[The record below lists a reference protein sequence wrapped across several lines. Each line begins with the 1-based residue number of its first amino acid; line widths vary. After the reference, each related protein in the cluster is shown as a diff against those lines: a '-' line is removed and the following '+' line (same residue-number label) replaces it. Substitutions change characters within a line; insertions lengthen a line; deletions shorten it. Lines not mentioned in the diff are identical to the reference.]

1 MAEQSTTVLV
11 SCTPLADG
19 QNRDQSC
26 LLEIVGKDGGT
37 IRLLL
42 DCGWTAPYD
51 VHVLEE
57 RYGDV
62 YTEGA
67 EGRRIDGIL
76 ISHPDQ
82 EHMGGL
88 AYLIHKKKWQ
98 VPVYV
103 TGAGHKMG
111 QMVAYDAYLNAYQS
125 SARVTPF
132 DLDDVDAAFREMT
145 QLRYRQEVSLCED
158 RVHVTPYPAGRLV
171 GGAIWKIHVGE
182 HDIVYAV
189 DYNHKRELHLMGS
202 AMMDVSS
209 MLTVSCT
216 RPAMLITDACS
227 VDRVPVPVQYSKN
240 QQELINL
247 CMTCLRSE
255 GNVLIPV
262 DAAGRVLEIL
272 LLLNTYWRE
281 KNLTYPLAAVGPMI
295 HTTLE
300 FARSQLEWMNE
311 ELTKGLGHSRM
322 DNPLALKCVT
332 PCASIKEVKQLSRG
346 PKVVLATTNSMDD
359 GASRTLFSW
368 WASQR
373 NSAIVI
379 ALDPEKGTFADE
391 VLRASRAPRGA
402 PPAVLRMSVC
412 KRVPLKGE
420 ELEEYKKQQASK
432 EDAEQMDVPME
443 EVKEEEEDMT
453 GDDHAKKNTRERKSL
468 HTPQAPTRESVTVIE
483 HAARDGAEVGHVDAF
498 PAMPGDEDDDLH
510 GDDNVCLVEGFEVP
524 IGVAAPMFPDEDEME
539 KIEYDDYGAVVNLE
553 DFDKDTSGGGVLSRA
568 LASEAAAERYAVE
581 EGDEMDDI
589 VEPEVPT
596 KIESKDV
603 AIQLLAQVVRLDF
616 DGRSDGASVQTMLS
630 KIAPRTCVIVH
641 GSETATSK
649 LASSLVKDLE
659 GLNAH
664 VFAPHKGE
672 SISIDLGPA
681 RSSIM
686 SDSLYKSIQM
696 HPMLDVDLGWVDAE
710 MKFESRAA
718 DVDGSDEG
726 KGEYSI
732 VLEERQGNT
741 NDSGHGGVFIGDVKL
756 SQLKRALARINIGSE
771 FHAGGL
777 YCEGDVLVKR
787 QPEGGGL
794 VIEGSLCDEYFR
806 IRDIV
811 YSQYHIC

>member
-1 MAEQSTTVLV
+1 MV
-11 SCTPLADG
+11 SCTPLTDEKENG
-19 QNRDQSC
+19 QSC
-26 LLEIVGKDGGT
+26 VLEIGIERGRT

-42 DCGWTAPYD
+42 DCGWTWPYNVQLLEDRYRGFHTD
-51 VHVLEE
+51 VE
-57 RYGDV
+57 GD
-62 YTEGA
+62 G
-67 EGRRIDGIL
+67 GGRIDGIL

-88 AYLIHKKKWQ
+88 AYLVHKMGWH
-98 VPVYV
+98 VPVFV

-125 SARVTPF
+125 SASVTPF

-145 QLRYRQEVSLCED
+145 QVRYRQEVSLCED

-171 GGAIWKIHVGE
+171 GGAIWKIHVGQ

-202 AMMDVSS
+202 AMMDLSS

-216 RPAMLITDACS
+216 RPAMLITDARS

-262 DAAGRVLEIL
+262 DAAGRVLELL

-332 PCASIKEVKQLSRG
+332 PCASMKEVKQLSRG
-346 PKVVLATTNSMDD
+346 PKVVLATTSSMDD

-379 ALDPEKGTFADE
+379 ALDPEKGTFAHQ
-391 VLRASRAPRGA
+391 VLQAGMAPRGA
-402 PPAVLRMSVC
+402 PPRVLRMSVC
-412 KRVPLKGE
+412 KRVALKGE
-420 ELEEYKKQQASK
+420 ELEEYTRQQAKNADGEKVDVAMEEEK
-432 EDAEQMDVPME
+432 ED
-443 EVKEEEEDMT
+443 EEEA
-453 GDDHAKKNTRERKSL
+453 GVAKKKNTTRKKSL

-498 PAMPGDEDDDLH
+498 DTIPGDEDDLH
-510 GDDNVCLVEGFEVP
+510 ADDNVCLVEGFEVP

-539 KIEYDDYGAVVNLE
+539 KIEYDDYGAVVDLE
-553 DFDKDTSGGGVLSRA
+553 EFEKDTSGGGVLSRA
-568 LASEAAAERYAVE
+568 LASEAAAERYAAE
-581 EGDEMDDI
+581 EGDDMDDV

-603 AIQLLAQVVRLDF
+603 TIQLLAQVVRLDF

-630 KIAPRTCVIVH
+630 KIAPRTCAIVH
-641 GSETATSK
+641 GSETARSK
-649 LASSLVKDLE
+649 LASSLMKDLE

-681 RSSIM
+681 QSSIM

-696 HPMLDVDLGWVDAE
+696 HPMVDVDLGWVDAQ
-710 MKFESRAA
+710 MAFEPQRVES
-718 DVDGSDEG
+718 GEG
-726 KGEYSI
+726 KEEYSI
-732 VLEERQGNT
+732 VLGERQGKK
-741 NDSGHGGVFIGDVKL
+741 NDAGHGGVFIGDVKL